1 MVMANMHKNWWSSA
15 TWFSSCERTDRQT
28 DRQTDM
34 LITILHTPRRSKV
47 KMHGSYQ
54 TFCTVSMRTLTFAVT
69 SGFCVEAAILLFTA
83 VTLLLI
89 ASAARYV
96 SNPPLPTSYI
106 QWLLIKRNILT
117 TNTAKIFQNTLPTD
131 SVLMPSVL
139 WRCWLGGR
147 KGIGPVKN
155 WVVGCWRSYLSGT
168 RCRSA
173 YGTDDATATLLL
185 Q

>member
-1 MVMANMHKNWWSSA
+1 MSSVKMEVHNVSQRHQRRTKPWSWLTCTKIDEVRPRGFQAVSG
-15 TWFSSCERTDRQT
+15 QT

-139 WRCWLGGR
+139 
-147 KGIGPVKN
+147 
-155 WVVGCWRSYLSGT
+155 
-168 RCRSA
+168 
-173 YGTDDATATLLL
+173 
-185 Q
+185 